1 MFNIRIIKQVSLFVF
16 TIITLTGLPLMADDT
31 EIYLGDL
38 DFSTDIRPNILFIID
53 TSGSMATDVLIP
65 AGSYDSSLVYTGD
78 CQQDRVYWDKS
89 GDPPDCDT
97 DNWFQAA
104 VNVCQDS
111 SAALTTG
118 PGMYLGRLARYRTHN
133 KKEDQWQKLNKKKHS
148 QTVECQ
154 ADWGVHGDGGVGTY
168 PSNQGNGGPFR
179 TTSGGAVN
187 WNNTGSSYTLYSGNY
202 LNWKHF
208 YSGAGLTKSRLQI
221 VKEVFSDVIDSTSGV
236 NAGLMRFDNK
246 SQEYNKGGYF
256 LLPMQELD
264 STSRSVFKGAVD
276 ALSPGGYTP
285 LAETM
290 YEAAR
295 YYRGEGVEFGDDTD
309 PGSNHAGVLDPADSS
324 RYKTPIEFQCQQN
337 SIIMLTDGEPTYDSN
352 ADSLIA
358 ALPDFNNIAGNCAF
372 SSDDCLDEV
381 AHYLQEYDQSGTIDD
396 DQTVTSYM
404 IGFHTDQTLLKD
416 AARKG
421 GGSYYTADN
430 TGELT
435 TAFTKIITE
444 ILAVNTTFVAPAVPV
459 NAFNRLTHRDELYF
473 ALFRPSKNPQW
484 SGNIKRY
491 QLAGDPSIL
500 TDVNGDPAVDGATG
514 FFGDKTTSF
523 WTQAIDA
530 PDGQDVALGGAA
542 SRLTVGRTVYTNTG
556 AGMPG
561 NVSLAASENQFD
573 EANTALTR
581 TLLGIGSET
590 DAYRTELL
598 QWGRGVDIDDVD
610 EDGSTTDARR
620 QMGAPLHSN
629 PVVINYGG
637 TDADPD
643 ITLFA
648 ATNEGF
654 LHAIDTRDGSEVFS
668 FIPQELLPNLD
679 LLYKNSGATSHPYGL
694 DGPLTVW
701 ANDVNNNGVLQTP
714 GGATESGEHAYLY
727 AGMRRGGKNYYA
739 LDVTNRNSPVLKWV
753 IKGGQGNYTELA
765 QTWSRPQLA
774 RIKSGGA
781 GRTVLF
787 FGGGYD
793 VNQDSENAGTDSE
806 GRAIYMVDATTG
818 ARLWWAGG
826 SASSANLQLDEMEY
840 AMPAAVLLADI
851 DADTLTDILFAVD
864 VGGQVWRFDMDNS
877 GDDSVITGGVVAS
890 LAGPGADEHRRFY
903 ERPDVS
909 LLKRSNGQLV
919 YSVGIGSGYRAHPL
933 SAVTQDRYH
942 MLFIGDVYAPP
953 VNYTLLTESDLLNVT
968 DDLNPDL
975 SGSKGWY
982 INLESSEKVMARS
995 KTIDGMT
1002 LFTTF
1007 KPNQGNADSCAPSQ
1021 GLGRLYAVSTLDA
1034 RPLHNL
1040 DGAGTLGSLT
1050 KADRSLNLVR
1060 GGIQPEP
1067 TLVFVKDSHPIIV
1080 VGTEK
1085 VAEIP
1090 LYLPTKRTSWEDQ

>member
-1 MFNIRIIKQVSLFVF
+1 MLNIMLKRRVSLLVF
-16 TIITLTGLPLMADDT
+16 MLTTLTVFPLLADDT

-38 DFSTDIRPNILFIID
+38 DFSVDVRPNILFIID
-53 TSGSMATDVLIP
+53 TSGSMGTNVTVP
-65 AGSYDSSLVYTGD
+65 AGSYDASLTYSGD
-78 CQQDRVYWDKS
+78 CEQDRVYWDAG

-97 DNWFQAA
+97 DNWFEAA

-111 SAALTTG
+111 NAALTTG
-118 PGMYLGRLARYRTHN
+118 PGMYLGRLARYKTSA
-133 KKEDQWQKLNKKKHS
+133 KKEDQWAKLNKKKHS

-154 ADWGVHGDGGVGTY
+154 ADWGVHGDGTGGTY
-168 PSNQGNGGPFR
+168 PADEDNSGPFR
-179 TTSGGAVN
+179 ATASGAIN
-187 WNNTGSSYTLYSGNY
+187 WNNTGRSYTLYSGNY

-208 YSGAGLTKSRLQI
+208 YSGAGLTRTRLQI
-221 VKEVFSDVIDSTSGV
+221 VQEVFSGVIDSTSGV

-246 SQEYNKGGYF
+246 NQEYNKGGYF

-264 STSRSVFKGAVD
+264 STSRTTFKNAVNV
-276 ALSPGGYTP
+276 LTPGGYTP

-309 PGSNHAGVLDPADSS
+309 PGTNHAGVLDSS
-324 RYKTPIEFQCQQN
+324 DTTRYKTPIEYQCQQN
-337 SIIMLTDGEPTYDSN
+337 SIVMLTDGEPTYDSN
-352 ADSLIA
+352 ADTLIQ

-372 SSDDCLDEV
+372 SGDDCLDEV
-381 AHYLQEYDQSGTIDD
+381 AHYLQDYDQNGAIDD

-444 ILAVNTTFVAPAVPV
+444 ILTVNTTFVAPAVPV

-473 ALFRPSKNPQW
+473 ALFRPGKNPQW
-484 SGNIKRY
+484 SGNVKRY
-491 QLAGDPSIL
+491 QLTGTPPVL
-500 TDVNGDPAVDGATG
+500 TDANGNPAVDAATG
-514 FFGDKTTSF
+514 FFGNKGTSF

-542 SRLTVGRTVYTNTG
+542 SRLTVGRNVYTYTG
-556 AGMPG
+556 AGTPA
-561 NVSLAASENQFD
+561 NVSLAASENLFD
-573 EANTALTR
+573 ESNAGLTK
-581 TLLGIGSET
+581 TLLGIGSES

-598 QWGRGVDIDDVD
+598 RWSRGIDIDDVD

-620 QMGAPLHSN
+620 QMGDPLHSN

-637 TDADPD
+637 TDANPD

-654 LHAIDTRDGSEVFS
+654 LHAIDTRDGTEVFS

-714 GGATESGEHAYLY
+714 AGATESGEHAYLY
-727 AGMRRGGKNYYA
+727 AGMRRGGKDFFA
-739 LDVTNRNSPVLKWV
+739 LDVTNRSSPVLKWV
-753 IKGGQGNYTELA
+753 IKGGQGNFAELA

-781 GRTVLF
+781 SRTVLL

-793 VNQDSENAGTDSE
+793 VNQDSASAGVDSE
-806 GRAIYMVDATTG
+806 GRALFMVDATTG

-826 SASSANLQLDEMEY
+826 ITSGANLALADMQY
-840 AMPAAVLLADI
+840 SMPAAVLSADI
-851 DADTLTDILFAVD
+851 DADTLTDIVFATD
-864 VGGQVWRFDMDNS
+864 IGGQVWRFDINNS
-877 GDDSVITGGVVAS
+877 ADDSVITGGVVAK
-890 LAGPGADEHRRFY
+890 LAGPGADERRRFY

-919 YSVGIGSGYRAHPL
+919 YSIGIGSGYRAHPL
-933 SAVTQDRYH
+933 DSSTQDRYH
-942 MLFIGDVYAPP
+942 MLFIGDVHAPP
-953 VNYTLLTESDLLNVT
+953 ASYTVLTESDLLNVT

-975 SGSKGWY
+975 TGSKGWY
-982 INLESSEKVMARS
+982 INLEAGEKVMARS
-995 KTIDGMT
+995 KTVDGLT

-1007 KPNQGNADSCAPSQ
+1007 KPNQGSADSCAPSQ

-1034 RPLHNL
+1034 RSRHNL
-1040 DGAGTLGSLT
+1040 DGAGTLGNLT

-1067 TLVFVKDSHPIIV
+1067 TLIFVKDSNPVIV

-1090 LYLPTKRTSWEDQ
+1090 LYMPTKRTSWEDQ